1 MRLVQQERAE
11 LAPSGGDALLDPGAR
26 NRAMRAA
33 EQRLVE
39 LQAVIP
45 MYFLIGRRLVSQR
58 VLGWR
63 DDNLTAFRPARWL
76 SLR

>member
-1 MRLVQQERAE
+1 MLFKPE
-11 LAPSGGDALLDPGAR
+11 LKEDAKTAR
-26 NRAMRAA
+26 RRVARG
-33 EQRLVE
+33 
-39 LQAVIP
+39 
-45 MYFLIGRRLVSQR
+45 IGRRLVSQS